1 MKKRE
6 KERED
11 EEEGREW
18 ETGESRRP
26 PRAPR
31 VAEAS
36 TQASRRT
43 SRMAS
48 RTPPPGLLPQALFL
62 VLQNSLTL
70 FVLND
75 HPRRLNFGSR
85 GHQECSKQ

>member
-36 TQASRRT
+36 TQASRRA

-48 RTPPPGLLPQALFL
+48 RTPPPGLLSQALFL

-70 FVLND
+70 FVLNN
-75 HPRRLNFGSR
+75 HPRHLNFGSR